1 MIANGAI
8 LEGKATVD
16 IDEFMKNQNPDDLK
30 AIRHNLAQSSENLN
44 NALEGLSMV
53 FESVNE
59 ILKENQKI
67 FIQQQAICQK
77 PHKILII

>member
-1 MIANGAI
+1 
-8 LEGKATVD
+8 
-16 IDEFMKNQNPDDLK
+16 MKNQNADDLE

-59 ILKENQKI
+59 ILKVNQKY
-67 FIQQQAICQK
+67 
-77 PHKILII
+77 L